1 MSGGRY
7 TCSEVLND
15 GGATKVGVVVT
26 LMADFTETEEQVSNT
41 LNCSP
46 DMIGNFTANLIFLA
60 LLGASEIPINSGLFV
75 LIKTIAPE
83 GTVRYPRSHVGSLS
97 LMKSIPLSTG
107 WLPTRKSR
115 FENIRR

>member
-75 LIKTIAPE
+75 LIKP
-83 GTVRYPRSHVGSLS
+83 SLRKEPCGIRAGMWVPS
-97 LMKSIPLSTG
+97 LMKFVPLSTG